1 MAAPRRAAAEI
12 WGLKIII
19 ELSSPM
25 HILALLGNMESLL
38 CTKLR
43 IPFLWHHANLTAP
56 SCNERIPD
64 VATPEFHISIVTAPA
79 PAPALSN
86 CVSQLGAGPHFNY
99 IWKKV
104 HIQKNINSH
113 HLRVKSLNMLYVI
126 YGVAGGLPGAKMI
139 ENKDKVEK
147 RKIRV
152 DFRSI

>member
-1 MAAPRRAAAEI
+1 
-12 WGLKIII
+12 
-19 ELSSPM
+19 M

-56 SCNERIPD
+56 SSNEGIPD
-64 VATPEFHISIVTAPA
+64 VATPEFHISIVTAPAPA